1 MTPAM
6 GCLARAG
13 YSAPVRLSCERN
25 RYLLSRKR
33 DSLLRVC
40 AGKPFSINVLGAP
53 ARPWHGR
60 CKRLAGPMGRLVREG
75 RSSQ

>member
-40 AGKPFSINVLGAP
+40 AGKPFSINVLGARAALARSLQKACGPDGP
-53 ARPWHGR
+53 AR
-60 CKRLAGPMGRLVREG
+60 
-75 RSSQ
+75 